1 MTTATTRL
9 PVVSA
14 DAFARRFKEP
24 LNAVGIHAVQIN
36 IGLRCNLACAH
47 CHVDSS
53 PQRKGPEDNMS
64 EDTAD
69 RVLAWI
75 LGNEKIDTVDLTGGS
90 PEMNPNFR
98 RFVKAF
104 KGRGMRVIDRFNP
117 TIYDHVDKDGTDYKW
132 IPEFLAEH
140 KVEVSASLPCYTADN
155 VNQQRGKGSYD
166 ASIEGL
172 RALCAVGYGTDP
184 ELELNLVYNPI
195 GASLP
200 PPQASLQEDYKRELR
215 ERFGIEFT
223 RLWTITNMPIHRFRR
238 QLERD
243 GKLEAYMDKLVA
255 AFNPDTIGELM
266 CQHQIHVDSQGN
278 LSDCD
283 FNFALGMPTSLGRKT
298 KLWDLKPEDLDK
310 RRVVTADHCYGCT
323 AGSGSSCTGSLT

>member
-1 MTTATTRL
+1 
-9 PVVSA
+9 
-14 DAFARRFKEP
+14 
-24 LNAVGIHAVQIN
+24 
-36 IGLRCNLACAH
+36 
-47 CHVDSS
+47 
-53 PQRKGPEDNMS
+53 MS
-64 EDTAD
+64 EETAD
-69 RVLAWI
+69 RILAWI
-75 LGNEKIDTVDLTGGS
+75 LDHPQIDTVDLTGGS

-98 RFVKAF
+98 RMVVAF
-104 KGRGMRVIDRFNP
+104 KKRGMRVIDRFNP
-117 TIYDHVDKDGTDYKW
+117 TIYLHVDKDGTDYKW
-132 IPEFLAEH
+132 IPRFLAEH
-140 KVEVSASLPCYTADN
+140 KVEVSASLPCYTANN
-155 VNQQRGKGSYD
+155 VNEQRGKGSYD

-172 RALCAVGYGTDP
+172 LALCAVGYGRDP
-184 ELELNLVYNPI
+184 ELELNLVYNPV
-195 GASLP
+195 GPSLP

-243 GKLEAYMDKLVA
+243 GALGPYMEKLVD
-255 AFNPDTIGELM
+255 AFNPDTLGELM

-298 KLWDLKPEDLDK
+298 KLWDLATHHLED

>member
-1 MTTATTRL
+1 MTATDTRL

-14 DAFARRFKEP
+14 DAFARRFEEP
-24 LNAVGIHAVQIN
+24 LHAVGITAVQIN

-53 PQRKGPEDNMS
+53 PQRRGDEDNMS
-64 EDTAD
+64 EETAD
-69 RVLAWI
+69 RILAWI
-75 LGNEKIDTVDLTGGS
+75 LDHPQIDTVDLTGGS

-98 RFVKAF
+98 RMVVAF
-104 KGRGMRVIDRFNP
+104 KRRGMRVIDRFNP
-117 TIYDHVDKDGTDYKW
+117 TIYGHVDRDGTDYKW
-132 IPEFLAEH
+132 IPGFLAEH
-140 KVEVSASLPCYTADN
+140 RVEVSASLPCYTADN
-155 VNQQRGKGSYD
+155 VNEQRGRGAFD

-172 RALCAVGYGTDP
+172 LALNAVGYGRDP
-184 ELELNLVYNPI
+184 ELELNLVYNPV
-195 GASLP
+195 GPSLP
-200 PPQASLQEDYKRELR
+200 PPQASLEQDYKRELR

-223 RLWTITNMPIHRFRR
+223 RLWTITNMPIKRFRR
-238 QLERD
+238 QLERNS
-243 GKLEAYMDKLVA
+243 KLEPYMDKLVH
-255 AFNPDTIGELM
+255 AFNRDTLGELM

-283 FNFALGMPTSLGRKT
+283 FNFALGMPTSLGRGT
-298 KLWDLKPEDLDK
+298 KLWDLTAENLDD

>member
-1 MTTATTRL
+1 
-9 PVVSA
+9 
-14 DAFARRFKEP
+14 
-24 LNAVGIHAVQIN
+24 
-36 IGLRCNLACAH
+36 
-47 CHVDSS
+47 
-53 PQRKGPEDNMS
+53 MS
-64 EDTAD
+64 EETAD
-69 RVLAWI
+69 RILAWI
-75 LGNEKIDTVDLTGGS
+75 LDHPQIDTVDLTGGS

-98 RFVKAF
+98 RMVVAF
-104 KGRGMRVIDRFNP
+104 KKRGMRVIDRFNP
-117 TIYDHVDKDGTDYKW
+117 TIYAHVDKDGTDYKW
-132 IPEFLAEH
+132 IPRFLAEH

-155 VNQQRGKGSYD
+155 VNEQRGKGSYD

-172 RALCAVGYGTDP
+172 LALSAVGYGRDP
-184 ELELNLVYNPI
+184 ELELNLVYNPV
-195 GASLP
+195 GPSLP

-215 ERFGIEFT
+215 ERFSIEFT

-243 GKLEAYMDKLVA
+243 GALGPYMEKLVD
-255 AFNPDTIGELM
+255 AFNPDTLGELM

-298 KLWDLKPEDLDK
+298 KLWDLATHHLED